1 MENNPA
7 LRIKLPTE
15 IIEDPSPIFSGTK
28 RDDYYKNLIDKLHRR
43 IENSDVKTPK
53 WLTSLE
59 TENFANLK
67 TLGERMN
74 IEEDLGMT
82 NIQEYVNNVLSTLWK
97 QPFNPVPLDE
107 KHPLE
112 DAVHNGDLTF
122 LDACIWRRSKEDKVE
137 ALHLACYF
145 GRAAIVQKLLAAG
158 VNVQETWNGQIP
170 LHMASVNGH
179 AEIVS
184 NLLAQGAQVD
194 TRDTVGQTALYIAC
208 YKCHYEVVKL
218 LIDKGA
224 DVNTSNN
231 MRVSPLHAAC
241 MVEGFSMVRT
251 FLKGKADMNGGD
263 FQGATP
269 LRVAS
274 PHEIRRLV
282 SLLIDNNA
290 DINAAD
296 MTGHT
301 PLHYACFFGNKVGV
315 EILIQKEANLNARS
329 ITGHTPLSLACM
341 HTVSI
346 MSQLET
352 DTSAV
357 NRSPYSNPLFS
368 NCTDISILLAK
379 KSDVNAQD
387 MEGTTPLHLASFG
400 GHRDLVEALIK
411 HKAKVEIKN
420 TLGQTPLHLG
430 CMQPNKSIVDILLAQ
445 GASVNAQDE
454 SLRTPLMY
462 ASQSGS
468 INIVKRLIEYN
479 ACVNASSNEGLAPL
493 HYACINGHKDIADI
507 LILHQAKMDVL
518 SVYGITILHYACHH
532 GNKEL
537 IHMLLG
543 LGQNVNAKDVDGR
556 TPLHTSSSR
565 GNVDAVRILLQ
576 HGADV
581 NCQDNYGTASLH
593 LASHN
598 GFPEVVK
605 LLVEYKADVN
615 AKTREKETSL
625 HFACSNN
632 HDEVAEILLTGG
644 AEVDAKDIN
653 GWTPLHIASF
663 QGYMDVVNVLM
674 RHLASVNEKTLLNVS
689 ALHLACIYGHLN
701 IVNSLLSH
709 GAEVNATDPRDSF
722 TPLHFATLSGQAQI
736 IKSLI
741 DNKAELNRVDS
752 KGFSSLCYACNRG
765 QKEVV
770 DILLSHGANVN
781 IKTKVG
787 DMTPLL
793 LACQM
798 DFPDIVRRLLQE
810 GANLEAEDAEGRTA
824 LHAASN
830 GSSVDLVKL
839 LVTRGARIDHR
850 DKSGWTP
857 LHFACQRGDQ
867 NVVDLLLEKSSNVD
881 VTTSDDVTPLHI
893 ASSHGHA
900 GAVEALI
907 RKGANLAFKDKTELT
922 ALHFAA
928 YYGKKNVVEVLVK
941 EKVSLDATD
950 YKGYTPLHLS
960 CREGYSDIVE
970 MLIRNKANFSLQTS
984 RGFTPLH
991 LASIHGA
998 CDIAEILLENFAETE
1013 AKDVNKNTP
1022 LHLASFNGHKEVVDL
1037 LTEWES
1043 DINATNSQGYTA
1055 LHAGCFIGHYEIVDC
1070 LLNKNATADLT
1081 AKTGKTPLHFA
1092 CYLGNKQIVM
1102 RLFMANA
1109 NVNAKDIN
1117 GMTPMHM
1124 VCFTGDMEILELL
1137 MQRGSIIDTKA
1148 KNGYTPLLLACVGR
1162 YADIVKRL
1170 CESNARSD
1178 FADARG
1184 VTPLHIASSLGFY
1197 EIVDILLKKSKN
1209 EITTRDAFGV
1219 TPLHCACFNGHS
1231 EVVKLLLN
1239 NGAEVDERDFQG
1251 WTPLH
1256 TVCQTDHVNV
1266 ITVLL
1271 QNGARAD
1278 FTTPEGHTALDI
1290 AVWHRNEKVIHLLQ
1304 KVDSQKKSAS
1314 KGKTVDKDDRDFHVG
1329 HLQPQSASGRKQMK
1343 DTPTQDTKSTLKE
1356 DAIVKEKTLKEN
1368 VLDIENYASTKHRY
1382 KQHSYESKISDEA
1395 GLTSYLEQPPHDRDK
1410 GHNHRTK
1417 ETAEEENS
1425 ETKKDAS
1432 SGASLQAT
1440 CPISHPPIFSPR
1452 WQVAKSFTSDG
1463 GTLQKLNSDIVL
1475 HVPESCVHLGQWI
1488 DVKSAVCA
1496 DAAHVRHVLRTKL
1509 QYKKEEWLASPVAE
1523 YSSSHS
1529 FSLLKGPFRIELPHC
1544 LPPDPDPDL
1553 IHVYCVLRHSD
1564 GHLSLNRVR
1573 PERTDIRRKDSTEIG
1588 SKVKREADHIGPAV
1602 SAADDASPD
1611 LSPLCCDDSSSLST
1625 GSLLSDS
1632 DRKDSSNTKVS
1643 DFEKSRLKLSKDRPP
1658 TSDNGQKSAKDCQE
1672 VDDDVQWDQSAT
1684 FRLLPD
1690 GKVSITTDH
1699 FSAYFCAY
1707 CGTRQPPPQLNA
1719 RAYGSHTERRD
1730 GRRAAHVKVLVWDDR
1745 LKIADFRQTLG
1756 IQHEDDCL
1764 GEEILYLADT
1774 LQLQDSNLRMS
1785 FEILKDCEE
1794 WQHKSKN
1801 NGDHISAIRESFP
1814 LEKYHVMWCSE
1825 CEEERVKVFGDLRP
1839 IKKTWHLENKLNST
1853 PGSYLECLVELEQV
1867 PNSNADDRN
1876 DNIPFPVVKMVLDM
1890 ALPQNET
1897 ENIYDQLKLMNIG
1910 QLEVLASQRNMIS
1923 DQDMERLRNRWKNDD
1938 AYKDQLLC
1946 RVCESP
1952 KLLQATLSALSKQK
1966 VFPASRQS
1974 RPSDSLETSVS
1985 SDGVGATEVIDSIEN
2000 MSTQGSECSDS

>member
-1081 AKTGKTPLHFA
+1081 AKT
-1092 CYLGNKQIVM
+1092 
-1102 RLFMANA
+1102 
-1109 NVNAKDIN
+1109 
-1117 GMTPMHM
+1117 
-1124 VCFTGDMEILELL
+1124 
-1137 MQRGSIIDTKA
+1137 
-1148 KNGYTPLLLACVGR
+1148 
-1162 YADIVKRL
+1162 
-1170 CESNARSD
+1170 
-1178 FADARG
+1178 
-1184 VTPLHIASSLGFY
+1184 
-1197 EIVDILLKKSKN
+1197 
-1209 EITTRDAFGV
+1209 
-1219 TPLHCACFNGHS
+1219 
-1231 EVVKLLLN
+1231 
-1239 NGAEVDERDFQG
+1239 EVDERDFQG